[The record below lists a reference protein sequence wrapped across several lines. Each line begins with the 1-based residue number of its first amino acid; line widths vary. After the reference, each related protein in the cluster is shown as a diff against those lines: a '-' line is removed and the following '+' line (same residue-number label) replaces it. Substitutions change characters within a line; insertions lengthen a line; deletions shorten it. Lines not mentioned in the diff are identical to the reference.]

1 MELFGFL
8 KNLKVSAKLAFCF
21 AVIFVVVAVVGIFVI
36 FMAHGSMAHMDYA
49 QNQVIPK
56 SILAQDLK
64 YNTALDINYFNSYV
78 YDNDEEALRQH
89 NDYRAKN
96 AAAINS
102 LNALIENNEISFYN
116 DLQNSFNNFSS
127 LTAQIIDKKQKMTA
141 LYNSME
147 SLKSDFVNFLAEIR
161 SRYERSLGN
170 QAENQHRI
178 VVLSEMIRAVETAK
192 GKMDN
197 MSAVQSILASLKK
210 NLADVQVW
218 AANIG
223 MSSTFEAAVKLFQDY
238 IVRSKEY
245 YGYKAEADKAK
256 AELVTVSNRLTE
268 CVQKIIASSGES
280 SSESLKKMGLNQ
292 LRIINMFIIVALLVI
307 LISILSVIIIRK
319 KVGQRAA
326 DTLDGINRIANGD
339 LTKDVNIDSKDEFG
353 LMAESLGT
361 MTKTL
366 RDIIGKFRVGA
377 LSIAQNSS
385 EIAKTAQV
393 MSEGAGMQAS
403 SAEEVSS
410 SIEEMHAGISQNTD
424 NARQTEKIALM
435 VLQNIKETSEASQRS
450 MAAMREIAGKISII
464 DEIAFQTNILAL
476 NAAVEAARAGE
487 QGKGFAVVAAEVRK
501 LAERSAIAAAD
512 IDKVSKEGVQ
522 ISENAEKLLKNVI
535 PEIEKTADLVRE
547 IAAAG
552 VEQSTGIGQITTAVQ
567 QLNEVTQKYAAEA
580 EELAATSQQ
589 LDARSSELKETISYF
604 KTSDKDGSAQRYASQ
619 NNAKTQPKSEYG
631 KKFDG
636 KINTG
641 AKTQDYKTRT
651 KPQPK
656 PTDAPAI
663 NPTTSVAVKNNK
675 TQNYKKQIP
684 EESTSGNK
692 GTFINLKDDAS
703 DSDFERF

>member
-1 MELFGFL
+1 MEFFGFL

-21 AVIFVVVAVVGIFVI
+21 AVIFVVVAVGGIFII
-36 FMAHGSMAHMDYA
+36 FKANGSMSHMDYA

-56 SILAQDLK
+56 SILAQELK

-78 YDNDEEALRQH
+78 YDGDEDALRQH
-89 NDYRAKN
+89 NDYRSKN
-96 AAAINS
+96 AEALS
-102 LNALIENNEISFYN
+102 VMSTLIEDNETSAYN
-116 DLQNSFNNFSS
+116 DLQTSFNSFSTITS
-127 LTAQIIDKKQKMTA
+127 QIIDKKQKMTA

-147 SLKSDFVNFLAEIR
+147 SLKSDFVNSLAEIR

-170 QAENQHRI
+170 QAETQHRI

-223 MSSTFEAAVKLFQDY
+223 MSSTFETAVKLFQDY

-268 CVQKIIASSGES
+268 CVQKIIASSGA
-280 SSESLKKMGLNQ
+280 SSEASLKEMGLNQ
-292 LRIINMFIIVALLVI
+292 LRIINQFIIVALLII
-307 LISILSVIIIRK
+307 LISVVSVVVIRR

-326 DTLDGINRIANGD
+326 DTLDGINRIAEGD

>member
-1 MELFGFL
+1 MEHFGFL
-8 KNLKVSAKLAFCF
+8 KNVKISAKLAFCF
-21 AVIFVVVAVVGIFVI
+21 AVIFVVVAVGGIFVI
-36 FMAHGSMAHMDYA
+36 FKANGSMSHMNYA

-56 SILAQDLK
+56 SILAQELK

-78 YDNDEEALRQH
+78 YDGDEDALRQH
-89 NDYRAKN
+89 NDYRSKN
-96 AAAINS
+96 AEALS
-102 LNALIENNEISFYN
+102 VMSTLIEDNETSAYN
-116 DLQNSFNNFSS
+116 DLQTSFNSFSTITS
-127 LTAQIIDKKQKMTA
+127 QIIDKKQKMTA

-147 SLKSDFVNFLAEIR
+147 SLKSDFVNSLAEIR

-170 QAENQHRI
+170 QAETQHRI

-223 MSSTFEAAVKLFQDY
+223 MSSTFDTAVKLFQDY

-268 CVQKIIASSGES
+268 CVQKIIASSGA
-280 SSESLKKMGLNQ
+280 SSEASLKEMGLNQ
-292 LRIINMFIIVALLVI
+292 LRIINQFIIVALLII
-307 LISILSVIIIRK
+307 LISVVSVVVIRR

-326 DTLDGINRIANGD
+326 DTLDGINRIAEGD